1 MTLTLLL
8 LLRRRF
14 YLEVVAR
21 RRFRILS
28 SWEQDGYRMAQPRFF
43 HDDVPTPGSPE
54 AARTAELALSLA
66 ALADAWVDRVKC
78 GPQPLCPLHSVHR
91 AASLGIWNRPACC
104 HHPCDPKVSPI
115 RCSCIVDDLGAPLT
129 DRSQRA

>member
-1 MTLTLLL
+1 MTLLL

-43 HDDVPTPGSPE
+43 HDDVPAPGSQE

-78 GPQPLCPLHSVHR
+78 GPTPLSSAFR
-91 AASLGIWNRPACC
+91 ASCCKLGHMEQTCLLPAAMRPKSEPHQALLYC
-104 HHPCDPKVSPI
+104 
-115 RCSCIVDDLGAPLT
+115 
-129 DRSQRA
+129 